1 MTQKQATGEKFIT
14 LVDVMKRL
22 RATDGC
28 PWDREQDYLSLR
40 RYIIEE
46 AYELIEAI
54 ENSNRD
60 NICEEC
66 GDLLLQ
72 VVFVSEIAEELGEF
86 DIANVID
93 HLTEKLIR
101 RHPHV
106 FGDTDVNGSD
116 DVLKNWE
123 QIKVGE
129 RQAKK
134 VDSSLLAGIPRGLP
148 GLLRAYRIQE
158 RAAKVG
164 FDWPN
169 GDPSP
174 VIAKVEEELNE
185 LKDCIANGAAQ
196 EATEEELGDLLF
208 AVANL
213 SRHLKADP
221 EITLHKACV
230 KFSERFRKVEEE
242 VSLSGKEWSD
252 FTLDELEDFWQKAK
266 RQDNGET
273 VGLQSN
279 VKQL

>member
-1 MTQKQATGEKFIT
+1 
-14 LVDVMKRL
+14 
-22 RATDGC
+22 
-28 PWDREQDYLSLR
+28 
-40 RYIIEE
+40 
-46 AYELIEAI
+46 
-54 ENSNRD
+54 
-60 NICEEC
+60 
-66 GDLLLQ
+66 
-72 VVFVSEIAEELGEF
+72 
-86 DIANVID
+86 
-93 HLTEKLIR
+93 
-101 RHPHV
+101 
-106 FGDTDVNGSD
+106 
-116 DVLKNWE
+116 
-123 QIKVGE
+123 
-129 RQAKK
+129 
-134 VDSSLLAGIPRGLP
+134 
-148 GLLRAYRIQE
+148 
-158 RAAKVG
+158 VG

>member
-1 MTQKQATGEKFIT
+1 MNNDRTAGDKFIK
-14 LVDVMKRL
+14 LVEVMKRL
-22 RATDGC
+22 RAPDGC
-28 PWDREQDYLSLR
+28 PWDREQDFLSLR

-54 ENSNRD
+54 ENNNRD

-66 GDLLLQ
+66 GDLMLQ
-72 VVFVSEIAEELGEF
+72 VVFLSCMAEEQGEF
-86 DIANVID
+86 DICAVID

-106 FGDTDVNGSD
+106 FGDTEVNNSE

-129 RQAKK
+129 RQEKK
-134 VDSSLLAGIPRGLP
+134 EDASLLAGIPRGIP

-158 RAAKVG
+158 RAGKVG
-164 FDWPN
+164 FDWPK
-169 GDPSP
+169 GDPAP
-174 VIAKVEEELNE
+174 VLAKVDEELAE
-185 LKDCIANGAAQ
+185 LKENINNNAEKKDI
-196 EATEEELGDLLF
+196 EEELGDLLF

-230 KFSERFRKVEEE
+230 KFTDRFRFVEKE
-242 VSLSGKEWSD
+242 VMDTGKPWSE
-252 FTLDELEDFWQKAK
+252 FSLDELDGFWEKAK
-266 RQDNGET
+266 RRDSCET
-273 VGLQSN
+273 VGTKPD
-279 VKQL
+279 VKQ